1 MEIAGRVTVVT
12 GASSGIGA
20 TVATDLAR
28 RGATVVAV
36 ARRKE
41 KLDEIVE
48 TCRRASARSIAC
60 AADIS
65 ERSEC
70 ERVIRTVEEEFG
82 RVDIL
87 VNNAGISIHR
97 NAARTT
103 ADDVERLMA
112 VNFFAPVYLAT
123 AALPHMLERRCGAVI
138 NITSVAGYVPNPG
151 ESAYGAAKAAL
162 SLWTHGLAVD
172 LHDTGVQATVIS
184 PGPIDTE
191 IWSLE
196 KELSSSG
203 NLSPPQVVADAVA
216 DAIDKGWVHRT
227 VPRRYGLVG
236 VLYPALGRP
245 MRWGL
250 RRFAATADKKLG
262 GTTSDAS
269 PASSP
274 IEPPRA

>member
-1 MEIAGRVTVVT
+1 MDIAGGVAVVT

-28 RGATVVAV
+28 RGATVAAV
-36 ARRKE
+36 ARRKD
-41 KLDEIVE
+41 KLDEVVE
-48 TCRRASARSIAC
+48 RCRQYAAASMAVPADVSSRA
-60 AADIS
+60 
-65 ERSEC
+65 EC
-70 ERVIRTVEEEFG
+70 ERVIAEVEGRFG

-87 VNNAGISIHR
+87 VNNAGISIHK

-112 VNFFAPVYLAT
+112 VNFFAPVYLTT
-123 AALPHMLERRCGAVI
+123 AALQGMLERRQGAVI

-151 ESAYGAAKAAL
+151 EAAYGAAKAAL

-172 LHDTGVQATVIS
+172 LHDTGVQLTVVS

-191 IWSLE
+191 IWSLDE
-196 KELSSSG
+196 ELIYTG
-203 NLSPPQVVADAVA
+203 KLYPPQVVADAVA
-216 DAIDKGWVHRT
+216 DAVEKGWVHRT

-236 VLYPALGRP
+236 ALYPIVGRP

-250 RRFAATADKKLG
+250 RRFEAQAKKKLG
-262 GTTSDAS
+262 S
-269 PASSP
+269 
-274 IEPPRA
+274 

>member
-1 MEIAGRVTVVT
+1 MDIAGGVAVVT

-28 RGATVVAV
+28 RGATVAAV
-36 ARRKE
+36 ARRKD
-41 KLDEIVE
+41 KLDEVVE
-48 TCRRASARSIAC
+48 KCRPFSAASMAVP
-60 AADIS
+60 ADIS
-65 ERSEC
+65 SRTEC
-70 ERVIRTVEEEFG
+70 ERVIQEVNDRFG

-103 ADDVERLMA
+103 ADDVESLMA
-112 VNFFAPVYLAT
+112 VNFFGPVYLTT
-123 AALPHMLERRCGAVI
+123 AALPGMLERRRGAVV

-172 LHDTGVQATVIS
+172 LTNTGVQVSVVS

-191 IWSLE
+191 IWSLDE
-196 KELSSSG
+196 ELSYDGKLYS
-203 NLSPPQVVADAVA
+203 PQVVADAVA
-216 DAIDKGWVHRT
+216 GAVEKGWVHRT

-236 VLYPALGRP
+236 ALYPIIGRP

-250 RRFAATADKKLG
+250 RRYAVAADKKLG
-262 GTTSDAS
+262 GTTSSAR
-269 PASSP
+269 PTSSTTD
-274 IEPPRA
+274 PPTA

>member
-1 MEIAGRVTVVT
+1 MEIAGGVAVVT

-28 RGATVVAV
+28 RGATVAAV
-36 ARRKE
+36 ARRKDR
-41 KLDEIVE
+41 LDEVVE
-48 TCRRASARSIAC
+48 QCRDFAAASMAVP
-60 AADIS
+60 ADIS
-65 ERSEC
+65 SRAEC
-70 ERVIRTVEEEFG
+70 ERVIREVEDRFG

-123 AALPHMLERRCGAVI
+123 AALPHMLERGRGAVI

-172 LHDTGVQATVIS
+172 LHDTGVQATVVS

-191 IWSLE
+191 IWSLDE
-196 KELSSSG
+196 ELSYAG
-203 NLSPPQVVADAVA
+203 KLYPPQVVADAVA
-216 DAIDKGWVHRT
+216 DAVDKGWVHRT
-227 VPRRYGLVG
+227 VPRRYGMVG